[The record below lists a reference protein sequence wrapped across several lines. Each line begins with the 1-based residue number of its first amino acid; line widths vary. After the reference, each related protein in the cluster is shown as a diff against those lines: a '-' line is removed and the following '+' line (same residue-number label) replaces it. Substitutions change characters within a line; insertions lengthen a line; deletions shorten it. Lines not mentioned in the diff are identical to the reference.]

1 MYGPTTED
9 GDMTSTPD
17 SPVPNDDDDQPS
29 GHDQPTGDP
38 AGAEMGMS
46 DGEPNTFEPEEDPD
60 ATA

>member
-1 MYGPTTED
+1 
-9 GDMTSTPD
+9 MTSTPD
-17 SPVPNDDDDQPS
+17 IPVPSHGDDEAS

-38 AGAEMGMS
+38 AGAEIGMS